1 MNQPLAVV
9 IEDNERQADIMSIVL
24 RMEGYE
30 VNWIA
35 DGSVALERLAQ
46 VTPALI
52 VLDVHLPKV
61 SGDKILAW
69 IRQNPDLQETKVIV
83 VTADLMAVRQFN
95 PRTTALLLKPF
106 SVEQFRELAIRY
118 KPTLNG

>member
-1 MNQPLAVV
+1 MRHPLAVV
-9 IEDNERQADIMSIVL
+9 IEDNRMQADIMSIVL
-24 RMEGYE
+24 RMEGYA
-30 VNWIA
+30 VRKIA
-35 DGSVALERLAQ
+35 DGSAALEHLAQ

-83 VTADLMAVRQFN
+83 VTADLMAVRQFT

-106 SVEQFRELAIRY
+106 SVDQFQELIVRY
-118 KPTLNG
+118 KPAR